1 MSKGVNTAAA
11 EENSPLKKRAGM
23 SPIVKQLL
31 TTIAAFVVICIAFTI
46 LNPNFISISNIL
58 NVCNQ
63 VAPVAIISIGQ
74 TYVLITGGIDLSIGS
89 NIAIGGV
96 LCCQAI
102 VAGMPV
108 IVGIL
113 IGLLAGTVVGIIN
126 GVLVVYGKLPPFI
139 ATLGTMMAIRGLAL
153 TITNGIPVTGLS
165 KSFSFIGTDSWLGI
179 PISVYIM
186 AVCAVVFGIILAKTK
201 SGRYT
206 YAVGSNYDA
215 TRLSGINVNAAIIRV
230 YAISGF
236 LSALA
241 GIIMAAKIS
250 SAPPSAGDSYELNAV
265 ASSVIGGASTMGG
278 EGFIAGTIVGA
289 FVFMTLSNGLNLA
302 GISSFLQKVVIGIV
316 IIAAVL
322 WDKLRS
328 RK

>member
-1 MSKGVNTAAA
+1 
-11 EENSPLKKRAGM
+11 M

>member
-1 MSKGVNTAAA
+1 MSKGVNTAAT
-11 EENSPLKKRAGM
+11 EENSPLKKRAGL
-23 SPIVKQLL
+23 SPVAKQLL
-31 TTIAAFVVICIAFTI
+31 TTISAFIVICIVFTI
-46 LNPNFISISNIL
+46 MNPNFISISNIL

-63 VAPVAIISIGQ
+63 VAPVAIIAIGQ

-96 LCCQAI
+96 FCCQAI
-102 VAGMPV
+102 VAGVPV
-108 IVGIL
+108 IIGIL
-113 IGLLAGTVVGIIN
+113 IGLIAGTVVGIIN

-153 TITNGIPVTGLS
+153 TVTEGRPVTGLP
-165 KSFSFIGTDSWLGI
+165 KSFSFIGTDSFLGI

-186 AVCAVVFGIILAKTK
+186 IVCAVVFGIILAKTK
-201 SGRYT
+201 TGRYT

-215 TRLSGINVNAAIIRV
+215 TRLSGINVNAATIKV

-250 SAPPSAGDSYELNAV
+250 SAQPSAGDTYEMNAV

-302 GISSFLQKVVIGIV
+302 GISSFLQKIVIGVIV
-316 IIAAVL
+316 IAAVMY
-322 WDKLRS
+322 DKLRS